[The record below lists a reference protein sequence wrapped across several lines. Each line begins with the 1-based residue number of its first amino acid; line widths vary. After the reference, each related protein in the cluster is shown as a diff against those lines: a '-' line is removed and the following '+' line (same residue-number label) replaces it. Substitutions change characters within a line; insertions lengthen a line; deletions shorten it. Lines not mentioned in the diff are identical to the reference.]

1 MNPTGGFST
10 YLTMVLSL
18 VDVYLVWQ
26 IVLLIVGAR
35 LMGNITRSKA
45 IGTVLVCVFL
55 VLLLQAIP
63 GTVTQVISGMSF
75 SRPFFF

>member
-1 MNPTGGFST
+1 MS
-10 YLTMVLSL
+10 VLLGL
-18 VDVYLVWQ
+18 VDLYLVWQ
-26 IVLLIVGAR
+26 VILLIVGAR

-45 IGTVLVCVFL
+45 ILCVLVCVFL